1 MPGVPLATHPRSS
14 PSSFFS
20 GAGLASP
27 PFSHFV
33 WARRHCLTRKEI
45 LQRGKKIKDASQNLI
60 FGETLARS
68 HTRGMRR
75 LHERTPPPDSDSKA
89 SEFPLFD
96 PETSFSGSP
105 PLPASAQPSITGSKK
120 RRRSRL
126 TSHCQVRGYFFQDA
140 RKKEKKEGS
149 DARHLQ
155 SRIRKKMIF
164 FFLPFLVP
172 FMFLKSI
179 FFAPYLFRQGPSITV
194 WQSTHL
200 KTCSV
205 FLLPPLSKDS
215 LVYLDRQRGSE
226 SFGGIISISRQS
238 GERWTKE
245 DWRGRAYTEAGIRDA
260 SEPYSESEIGFT
272 R

>member
-20 GAGLASP
+20 CAGLASP

-164 FFLPFLVP
+164 FLSSLFGTFYVFEKYFFRTVLVQARTQYNCVAKYALENVFGFFTP
-172 FMFLKSI
+172 SPLKGFSRI
-179 FFAPYLFRQGPSITV
+179 PRQTEGIQEFWGYNFDFTAIGAAM
-194 WQSTHL
+194 
-200 KTCSV
+200 
-205 FLLPPLSKDS
+205 D
-215 LVYLDRQRGSE
+215 QRGLA
-226 SFGGIISISRQS
+226 GPCVHGSRN
-238 GERWTKE
+238 
-245 DWRGRAYTEAGIRDA
+245 
-260 SEPYSESEIGFT
+260 
-272 R
+272 